1 MKQLFFEDIEDLGV
15 FRDLNYPQNYYGMT
29 IESANIKRTIEQQ
42 STNQIISDDKTIKV
56 YQILYKEER
65 DNYSQTYQTDR
76 TRMINFPINRIEG
89 ILVEILKK

>member
-15 FRDLNYPQNYYGMT
+15 FRDLNNPQNYYGMT